1 MSDLLVLDK
10 AQTRAAL
17 DLPRVLDAVAVAL
30 IALSRGDVSAPPRIA
45 ALAPAG
51 LLGAM
56 PAYVPGLGLAAKLVS
71 VFGDPEHPGRSR
83 HLGLVAL
90 FDEHDGRP
98 LAVLDAEPLT
108 AVRTA
113 ASATLS
119 LRVRARPPDR
129 IAIVGTGVQAS
140 AQLAMLAAVEP
151 HIPVVVAGRDAARA
165 RELANRHPNASA
177 ASIKDAVRA
186 ADAVFCCTG
195 AREPV
200 LCQSWL
206 APNAHVSSVGGSH
219 GHELDADTVRDG
231 RLYAE
236 WAGAAT
242 SAPPA
247 GAYEL
252 QGVDPDRVVLLGS
265 VLAGDHPPVDDEL
278 TVFKSTGHGALDV
291 AAAVV
296 AYARG

>member
-1 MSDLLVLDK
+1 MTDLLVLDK
-10 AQTRAAL
+10 ATTAAAL
-17 DLPRVLDAVAVAL
+17 DPQRVLDAVAVAL
-30 IALSRGDVSAPPRIA
+30 VALSRGEVSAPPRIA

-56 PAYVPGLGLAAKLVS
+56 PAYVPGVGLAAKLVS
-71 VFGDPEHPGRSR
+71 VFGDPGHPGRSR

-119 LRVRARPPDR
+119 LRVRGRRPDR
-129 IAIVGTGVQAS
+129 VAVIGTGVQAT

-151 HIPVVVAGRDAARA
+151 RIPVVVGGRDAGRA
-165 RELANRHPNASA
+165 RDLAATHPNATT
-177 ASIKDAVRA
+177 ASIEDAVRQ

-200 LCQSWL
+200 LRRSWL
-206 APNAHVSSVGGSH
+206 APGAHVSSVGGSH
-219 GHELDADTVRDG
+219 GHELDAQTIRDAL
-231 RLYAE
+231 LYAE
-236 WAGAAT
+236 WAGAAV

-252 QGVDPDRVVLLGS
+252 QGVDPDRIVLLGE
-265 VLAGDHPPVDDEL
+265 VLGGDHPTVDDRL

-291 AAAVV
+291 AAAAV
-296 AYARG
+296 AYAG